1 MITPTKMKN
10 SLIKRIFDVVCSFA
24 CLIIFSI
31 PIILIII
38 VLLFT
43 QGSPIFFKQLRPGLH
58 EKPFELIK
66 FRTMTQDPN
75 QFIAE
80 NMQKSDDQRLTKIG
94 KMLRSTSLDEL
105 PSLINVLK
113 GEMSMVGPRP
123 LLMHYLKLYTTEQS
137 KRHNARPGITGWAQI
152 NGRNSIPWEMK
163 LELDVWYT
171 ENQSIILDI
180 KILLLTLKKVFL
192 REGIGSPGESTG
204 QEFKGQK

>member
-94 KMLRSTSLDEL
+94 KILRATSLDEL

-113 GEMSMVGPRP
+113 GEMSIVGPRP
-123 LLMHYLKLYTTEQS
+123 LLMHYLKLYSKEQS
-137 KRHNARPGITGWAQI
+137 KRHNAKPGITGWAQI
-152 NGRNSIPWEMK
+152 NGRNSIKWEIK
-163 LELDVWYT
+163 LKLDVWYT
-171 ENQSIILDI
+171 ENQSILLDI
-180 KILLLTLKKVFL
+180 KILLLTFKKVFL